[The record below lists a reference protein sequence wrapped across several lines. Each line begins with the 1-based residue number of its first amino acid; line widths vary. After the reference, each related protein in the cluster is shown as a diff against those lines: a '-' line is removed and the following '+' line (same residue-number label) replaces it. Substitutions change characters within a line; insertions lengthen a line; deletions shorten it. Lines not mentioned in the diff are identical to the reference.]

1 MILTVLCR
9 KLNMVKWIVP
19 NIKDNHCQKPNRL
32 GRNFKKPNSLQ
43 VELTWKLHGEIYER
57 AKDSLYRTVEVCCRK
72 YMSLTYHLKFCLKQ
86 FLLND
91 SARYSVITHTPHTP
105 MLYNAI
111 HSYKDQKMSSIA
123 IFSGYVQGLHRASLT
138 PPQWG
143 TLEKVVDRS

>member
-1 MILTVLCR
+1 M
-9 KLNMVKWIVP
+9 P

-43 VELTWKLHGEIYER
+43 GELTWKLHGEIYRR

-86 FLLND
+86 FLLKD
-91 SARYSVITHTPHTP
+91 CAPYSVNNHMHAPHTP

-111 HSYKDQKMSSIA
+111 HSYKDQRRSSIA
-123 IFSGYVQGLHRASLT
+123 IFSSHLQGLQRPSLT
-138 PPQWG
+138 PPQ
-143 TLEKVVDRS
+143 